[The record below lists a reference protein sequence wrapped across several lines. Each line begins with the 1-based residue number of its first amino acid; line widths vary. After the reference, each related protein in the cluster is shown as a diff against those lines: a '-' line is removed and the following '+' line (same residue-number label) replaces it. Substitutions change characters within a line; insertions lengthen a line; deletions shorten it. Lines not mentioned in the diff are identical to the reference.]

1 MKIVQRHG
9 RVDRIGS
16 KHPYVDLG
24 LFFPSEHLDA
34 MLHLEATLERKL
46 AQAHAATG
54 ESIEVISKG
63 RGDRE
68 VILADASMQK
78 MDELLENR
86 GASAALS
93 GEEYRRRLFTHLERK
108 QNTENLKRLPYGSG
122 SGFVNSRVPVTGYAF
137 CVRIGKHEQ
146 PWFRFVETD
155 SNWQAIYV
163 NNEPKISSEALVSLI
178 AADPASEHTARDLSE
193 QAYNGAFEAWEL
205 AQRDVYSH
213 WSKLT
218 DPTAFDPQ
226 PPKSFRDAY
235 TFVQKYGDKLSTEM
249 QKQTLARL
257 RTVPSSKIEGAMRA
271 ILREDEASDKKVGRI
286 IQLLDNSGI
295 QVIKR
300 REPLPS
306 VAEHEVRLVAWMAV
320 SGTSSNTH

>member
-1 MKIVQRHG
+1 MH
-9 RVDRIGS
+9 
-16 KHPYVDLG
+16 
-24 LFFPSEHLDA
+24 
-34 MLHLEATLERKL
+34 
-46 AQAHAATG
+46 
-54 ESIEVISKG
+54 
-63 RGDRE
+63 
-68 VILADASMQK
+68 K

-86 GASAALS
+86 GGSAALS

-137 CVRIGKHEQ
+137 CVRIGQHEQ

-155 SNWQAIYV
+155 SNWQPIIV

-178 AADPASEHTARDLSE
+178 AADPASEGTPRALSE

-205 AQRDVYSH
+205 AQRHVYDH

-235 TFVQKYGDKLSTEM
+235 TFVQKHGDTLSTEV

-257 RTVPSSKIEGAMRA
+257 RTVPSSKIEGVMRE
-271 ILREDEASDKKVGRI
+271 ILKEDEQTDKKVGRI
-286 IQLLDNSGI
+286 IQLLDDSGI

-300 REPLPS
+300 REPLPA

-320 SGTSSNTH
+320 SGKGRDPQ